1 MYFSTVV
8 KRELKDAFKKGIKK
22 GNYPFIY
29 QQKGCGAAV
38 RVIND
43 GENFICSIA
52 QVDKSYNS
60 VVTRTAFMYL
70 FEKAINKTNTIK
82 IPIDSKKPAKLA
94 IEFFESL

>member
-8 KRELKDAFKKGIKK
+8 KRELRDAFKAGISQR
-22 GNYPFIY
+22 YPFIY

-38 RVIND
+38 KVIND
-43 GENFICSIA
+43 GRNFICSIA

-60 VVTRTAFMYL
+60 QVTRDLFMHL
-70 FEKAINKTNTIK
+70 FEKAINKSNTIE
-82 IPIDSKKPAKLA
+82 IPIDSKKPAKTA

>member
-8 KRELKDAFKKGIKK
+8 KKELRDAFKAGISQI
-22 GNYPFIY
+22 YPFIY

-43 GENFICSIA
+43 GKNFICSIA
-52 QVDKSYNS
+52 KVDKSYNS
-60 VVTRTAFMYL
+60 VVTRSAFMAL
-70 FEKAINKTNTIK
+70 FEKAINESNTIK
-82 IPIDSKKPAKLA
+82 IPIDSKKPEKTA